1 MDAAPRRCYHRPVN
15 GATVTTAQSQ
25 TPPIAPPTQRRDV
38 LGIRVDDVTLD
49 DAIRRIRDAAA
60 RGERCHVVTLNP
72 EYVMRARRDPTLRGI
87 IARAA
92 LVTAD
97 GAGITQALRLAGTP
111 IAARITGNDLT
122 HGLARAGVP
131 LFLLGAAPGVAA
143 AAAAR
148 LRALYPQAAIVGT
161 WPGDADVAG
170 DAETQSRIDATEA
183 RVVLVAYGMPKQ
195 DEWIDRNLSHLDA
208 PVAIGVGGT
217 FDYLAGTVARAPA
230 WMRARG
236 LEWLYRLVKQ
246 PWRWRRIA
254 RVLQF
259 ATRAAGSSAVAR
271 IRRKGMA

>member
-1 MDAAPRRCYHRPVN
+1 M
-15 GATVTTAQSQ
+15 TAQPEMPS
-25 TPPIAPPTQRRDV
+25 IAPPTQRRV

-49 DAIRRIRDAAA
+49 EAVRRIRAAGE

-72 EYVMRARRDPTLRGI
+72 EYVMRARRDPALRGI

-122 HGLARAGVP
+122 HRLARAGIS

-143 AAAAR
+143 AAATR
-148 LRALYPQAAIVGT
+148 LRALYPQAMIAGT
-161 WPGDADVAG
+161 WPGDAGAAG
-170 DAETQSRIDATEA
+170 DAEARAHINATDAA
-183 RVVLVAYGMPKQ
+183 VVLVAFGMPKQ
-195 DEWIDRNLSHLDA
+195 DEWIARNLPHLHA
-208 PVAIGVGGT
+208 RVAIGVGGT
-217 FDYLAGTVARAPA
+217 FDYLAGTVSRAPT

-236 LEWLYRLVKQ
+236 LEWLYRLAKQ

-259 ATRAAGSSAVAR
+259 ALLAAGTSAGDWLR
-271 IRRKGMA
+271 GKRMA